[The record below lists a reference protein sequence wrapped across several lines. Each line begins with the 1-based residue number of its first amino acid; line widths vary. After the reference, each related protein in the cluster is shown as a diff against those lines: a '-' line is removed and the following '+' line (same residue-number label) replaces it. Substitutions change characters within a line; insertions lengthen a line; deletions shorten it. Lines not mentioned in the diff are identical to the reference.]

1 MDQSQAISELFEL
14 LWQMRKTMHSAMQQ
28 VEIRCPQGQ
37 FFMLE
42 RLHYAIQQRDAG
54 DAIPVSALAEQTR
67 TLPAAVSRSLRQ
79 LEDAGLAERVPDP
92 ADHRRALVRLT
103 PAGLALRR
111 QVEDGLREYM
121 RRVVCRMGEAEFARM
136 LASCRAWDEAMRA
149 ELPAQDGAV
158 PAPCP
163 CGQTQQSQKEE
174 TASC

>member
-42 RLHYAIQQRDAG
+42 RLHYAIQQRGAG

-79 LEDAGLAERVPDP
+79 LEDAGLAERIPDP
-92 ADHRRALVRLT
+92 EDHRRTLVRLT
-103 PAGLALRR
+103 PAGEATRRAAEELLRDYI
-111 QVEDGLREYM
+111 Q
-121 RRVVCRMGEAEFARM
+121 RVIRRMGEAEFAALLDSWR
-136 LASCRAWDEAMRA
+136 RWDAVMRR
-149 ELPAQDGAV
+149 ELPERSGASL
-158 PAPCP
+158 PTC
-163 CGQTQQSQKEE
+163 
-174 TASC
+174 